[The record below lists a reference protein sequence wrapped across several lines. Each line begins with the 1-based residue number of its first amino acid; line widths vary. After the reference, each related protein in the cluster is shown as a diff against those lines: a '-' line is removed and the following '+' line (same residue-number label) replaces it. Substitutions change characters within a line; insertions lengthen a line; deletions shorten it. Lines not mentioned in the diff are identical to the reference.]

1 MPGPNVY
8 MLSNSGQ
15 AGLVPLETVQWHP
28 LRTRP
33 RAGAAQSDPYPV
45 FLPTNSR
52 PPISPVATPHDE
64 RPPLGKIAA
73 ALLRAAGSTIVLVA
87 IYYLLPLDHSARWVA
102 ITMLVIVLVLLIAL
116 ITFQVRSIL
125 AAPFPGLR
133 ALEALATSIPLFLL
147 LFAAAYVVVATISG
161 GSFQTLPV
169 SSRSRGAPRR

>member
-87 IYYLLPLDHSARWVA
+87 IYYLLPL
-102 ITMLVIVLVLLIAL
+102 
-116 ITFQVRSIL
+116 
-125 AAPFPGLR
+125 
-133 ALEALATSIPLFLL
+133 EALATSIPLFLL